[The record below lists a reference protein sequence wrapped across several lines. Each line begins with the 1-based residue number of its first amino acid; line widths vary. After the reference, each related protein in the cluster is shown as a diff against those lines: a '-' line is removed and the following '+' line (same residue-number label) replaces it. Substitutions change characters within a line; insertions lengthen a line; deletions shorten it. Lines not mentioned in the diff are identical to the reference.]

1 MKRSM
6 TGNTCVDTDD
16 LLAVINGWGSC
27 DQGEICW
34 GDLTG
39 NCIVDTD
46 DRLIVINNYC
56 DDEDENAC
64 EDECCFGCSFC
75 EESFMN
81 GPSSGPPTLAD
92 IIVLVL
98 NSSLSPEMQ
107 AQVIEEIT
115 ATFGN

>member
-1 MKRSM
+1 V

-46 DRLIVINNYC
+46 DLLMVTNNWC
-56 DDEDENAC
+56 VEANEETC
-64 EDECCFGCSFC
+64 EDECCVGCSFC
-75 EESFMN
+75 EESFFN
-81 GPSSGPPTLAD
+81 SSEPQGAPTLAD
-92 IIVLVL
+92 LIVLVL
-98 NSSLSPEMQ
+98 SSSLSPEMQ
-107 AQVIEEIT
+107 AQVIEELI
-115 ATFGN
+115 AQFSN